1 MCICDSRDLG
11 KVPLADSLLVDFSE
25 RVFRRLALVVHY
37 YYHYD
42 DGHDTLDGHQAYC
55 RDLQ

>member
-1 MCICDSRDLG
+1 
-11 KVPLADSLLVDFSE
+11 
-25 RVFRRLALVVHY
+25 VFRRLALVVHY